1 MTLADISNGPVWPV
15 YIIAAAL
22 AALSLLLLSGR
33 GSWLLA
39 GYNTA
44 PKAKKEQYDE
54 KKLCRIMGAGLGV
67 ITLIILGMAVFEDVL
82 PASAAYVTFG
92 GVILVA
98 VVMVVLANTTCKKK

>member
-1 MTLADISNGPVWPV
+1 MKLADVANGPTEVLYFV
-15 YIIAAAL
+15 VLLFAL
-22 AALSLLLLSGR
+22 LSGLLLSGR
-33 GSWLLA
+33 GSWLIA

-44 PKAKKEQYDE
+44 SKEKKEQYDE

-67 ITLIILGMAVFEDVL
+67 ITLIILSMAVFEDVL

-92 GVILVA
+92 GVILVT